1 MLKHFISFDISEEET
16 PEVETST
23 DLIDPPAVSKRKQR
37 DEIENRS
44 RHRRFTERLRE
55 NMHPKPRTARVP
67 LASRLRSSP
76 SDQALL
82 TAWCSASVALLRV
95 VGIVVVGEYLPSA
108 ALVERRAHKS
118 THPLRPGNPGQR
130 GKIKYESGNCRAFS

>member
-1 MLKHFISFDISEEET
+1 MQKHVNLVDLVKSFPTNIF
-16 PEVETST
+16 
-23 DLIDPPAVSKRKQR
+23 LQ
-37 DEIENRS
+37 N
-44 RHRRFTERLRE
+44 
-55 NMHPKPRTARVP
+55 
-67 LASRLRSSP
+67 LASIQKRTSP
-76 SDQALL
+76 TKFAHLAEKSENCSISNLSTKLL